1 MGCRW
6 CFQRPVAVSEEEYA
20 LTRKLHRSPAE
31 SRLPCAGDAATA
43 ASSAGAARPAPA
55 SSARAAV
62 PQLTDGQQAV
72 AQQIGSQQHQHQQ
85 QVPYALQQQLH
96 QAQQLQAAQSV
107 GRHIDSQF
115 HIPFGE
121 LVFHRVIGHGSF
133 KTVYRGRWR
142 NTNVAIMR
150 MREGGL
156 LTEARLMQ
164 KLSTHPNLV
173 QFYRWSHDTQG
184 NEYIILELMPLGSL
198 DKILLR
204 FGSVLRTSMKLS
216 MAEQIA
222 AAMAELASE
231 GVLHRDLAARN
242 VLVQSLEPVHVKV
255 ADFGLAHQFA
265 NGDTANHT
273 SSHTHGAL
281 LLSGIPVRWCSP
293 EVLSHQA
300 WSKASDVWAFGV
312 TLWEVFADGTEP
324 YAALTDQEVTQI
336 VLVGGR
342 LPKPPRCPREV
353 YSLMIRCW
361 AADPADRP
369 CFDDI
374 LSIFSAWRLK
384 HAQQA
389 QLGQQLHHVGSRAPV
404 GLPFSPRAHS
414 LELHPVVDFTAAMP
428 PETAAVASP
437 FCAASS
443 ICSSSGSTAQ
453 DTQATSPRHLAGT
466 LQKGVVLT
474 PLAGVYRCLSEPLP
488 GWDLNQHVKAVL
500 QPAAGA
506 SSIHRSSV
514 LAPLGAGL
522 MPGMYA
528 ALPPGTPGSKRS
540 ISSAAG
546 RGAAIAGS
554 SGDCR
559 CSPTSSA
566 DVAWPINHV
575 LLQQTQQAPQLVCSS
590 PLSRQASS
598 DSCFSQV
605 SALCSSSLIT
615 GSDDAGH
622 LDSIS
627 EDEQSVE
634 LSFELEE
641 MIDPNGQQYI
651 EDLAGISG
659 TWQPAFTPAHRLNT
673 LGCSTPGSVRYYQNA
688 SVSTSSHPYHDC
700 QTEPRQGAR
709 AVEGSVPKHSGY
721 VAVRSLVYGIVHAA
735 GGCYQI

>member
-1 MGCRW
+1 MRSQGSCTEVLQRVDFLVPGMPPLQLALRELQGGATCLRVPQHCW
-6 CFQRPVAVSEEEYA
+6 SWYRPHTACACFSW
-20 LTRKLHRSPAE
+20 
-31 SRLPCAGDAATA
+31 SRLAFLTPSTFSHLRSRRVFDLLLTYRIC
-43 ASSAGAARPAPA
+43 RPAPA

-324 YAALTDQEVTQI
+324 YAALTDQEVC
-336 VLVGGR
+336 LMLR
-342 LPKPPRCPREV
+342 L
-353 YSLMIRCW
+353 Y
-361 AADPADRP
+361 
-369 CFDDI
+369 
-374 LSIFSAWRLK
+374 LSA
-384 HAQQA
+384 
-389 QLGQQLHHVGSRAPV
+389 
-404 GLPFSPRAHS
+404 
-414 LELHPVVDFTAAMP
+414 
-428 PETAAVASP
+428 
-437 FCAASS
+437 
-443 ICSSSGSTAQ
+443 CSG
-453 DTQATSPRHLAGT
+453 
-466 LQKGVVLT
+466 
-474 PLAGVYRCLSEPLP
+474 
-488 GWDLNQHVKAVL
+488 
-500 QPAAGA
+500 
-506 SSIHRSSV
+506 
-514 LAPLGAGL
+514 
-522 MPGMYA
+522 
-528 ALPPGTPGSKRS
+528 
-540 ISSAAG
+540 
-546 RGAAIAGS
+546 
-554 SGDCR
+554 
-559 CSPTSSA
+559 PTSLI
-566 DVAWPINHV
+566 DV
-575 LLQQTQQAPQLVCSS
+575 
-590 PLSRQASS
+590 
-598 DSCFSQV
+598 
-605 SALCSSSLIT
+605 
-615 GSDDAGH
+615 
-622 LDSIS
+622 
-627 EDEQSVE
+627 
-634 LSFELEE
+634 
-641 MIDPNGQQYI
+641 
-651 EDLAGISG
+651 
-659 TWQPAFTPAHRLNT
+659 
-673 LGCSTPGSVRYYQNA
+673 
-688 SVSTSSHPYHDC
+688 
-700 QTEPRQGAR
+700 
-709 AVEGSVPKHSGY
+709 
-721 VAVRSLVYGIVHAA
+721 
-735 GGCYQI
+735 